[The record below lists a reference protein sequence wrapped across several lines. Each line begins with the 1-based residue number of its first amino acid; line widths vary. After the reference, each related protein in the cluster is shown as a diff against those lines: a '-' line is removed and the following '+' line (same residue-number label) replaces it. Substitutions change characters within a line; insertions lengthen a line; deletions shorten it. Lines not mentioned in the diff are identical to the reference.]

1 MTTPENNGRKTD
13 GTFAAG
19 NSLGGKTKGARHRAT
34 IAAEAMLDGEG
45 EKLTRKAIDMALAGD
60 TVAMRLCLERLVPAR
75 KDRPLVFDLPPIAG
89 AQDHPAA
96 LGAVI
101 VGVSTG
107 EITPSEA
114 QAIAGIME
122 QHRRAIE
129 TAEIVA
135 RLEALEG
142 KAAS

>member
-1 MTTPENNGRKTD
+1 MTTPRNNARKTR
-13 GTFAAG
+13 GRPFEPGNAG
-19 NSLGGKTKGARHRAT
+19 RPKGARHRAT
-34 IAAEAMLDGEG
+34 IAAEVMLDGEG

-75 KDRPLVFDLPPIAG
+75 KDRPVIFDLPPIAG

-101 VGVSTG
+101 VGVATG

-122 QHRRAIE
+122 QQRRAIE
-129 TAEIVA
+129 TSEIIN

-142 KAAS
+142 KASS